1 MKLILNIL
9 LILIVGQIVK
19 AQDLEIGIMRSY
31 SVSTLQL
38 THLSGNYVVYGD
50 GVEVC
55 RIKESQSIA
64 LKRSGDFIK
73 ISQDGKTIGEHK
85 SLKISEVNSGSS
97 LKLQALAPSSHR
109 LRKYKND
116 FRIETEGTSNL
127 TVINVVG
134 IDHYLAGV
142 IESEGGGGKDLEYY
156 KVQAILSRTYALDH
170 LHKHAEDGFQLCG
183 NVHCQAYH
191 NMLRYTPDIGEAV
204 SATQNLLMV
213 GPDLKLAKSFF
224 FANCGGQTSES
235 DFVWNRPIAYCKSV
249 SDTFCIQSKQANW
262 TKKIKK
268 SSWRNYM
275 VNHFGFPEKDSVLG
289 PLMFSFNQANRH
301 AFYHLPRLGI
311 PLRDI
316 RIKFKLKSTWFSC
329 SLQGDYVV
337 LNGHGFGHGVGLCQE
352 GAMRMAR
359 LGYSYHQILN
369 YYFTGI
375 DIMTYQEWLF
385 LKQGSEELNV
395 GL

>member
-1 MKLILNIL
+1 MKQILTIL
-9 LILIVGQIVK
+9 LIIGVGPNLTAQI
-19 AQDLEIGIMRSY
+19 LEIGIMRSY
-31 SVSTLQL
+31 SVSKLQL

-50 GVEVC
+50 SGEVC
-55 RIKESQSIA
+55 RIKESQSVI
-64 LKRSGDFIK
+64 LKRSGDLIK
-73 ISQDGKTIGEHK
+73 ISKGGKVLGEHSGLRIK
-85 SLKISEVNSGSS
+85 EINSSSS
-97 LKLQALAPSSHR
+97 LKLEALAPSSHR

-116 FRIETEGTSNL
+116 FRIKPEGASNL
-127 TVINVVG
+127 LVINVVEM
-134 IDHYLAGV
+134 DNYLAGV
-142 IESEGGGGKDLEYY
+142 VESEGGGGKDLEYY

-170 LHKHAEDGFQLCG
+170 LHRHVEDGFQLCD

-191 NMLRYTPDIGEAV
+191 NMLRYSPGIGEAV
-204 SATQNLLMV
+204 AATQNLIMIAA
-213 GPDLKLAKSFF
+213 DLKLAKSFF

-235 DFVWNRPIAYCKSV
+235 DFVWNRPIAHCKSV
-249 SDTFCIQSKQANW
+249 SDTFCIRSKQANW

-289 PLMFSFNQANRH
+289 PLMYNFIQANRH
-301 AFYHLPRLGI
+301 AFYHFPHLGI

-329 SLQGDYVV
+329 SLNGDYVV
-337 LNGHGFGHGVGLCQE
+337 LKGHGFGHGVGLCQE
-352 GAMRMAR
+352 GSMRMAR
-359 LGYSYHQILN
+359 LGYSHHQILN

-375 DIMTYQEWLF
+375 DIMTYREWLF
-385 LKQGSEELNV
+385 LRQGSEELNV